1 MEKKKE
7 TFSTADLSKFTAEL
21 ASKAAVPGGGGA
33 SALVGAI
40 GVSLSQMV
48 CNLTI
53 GKERYKNVE
62 GQVKA
67 VVQEADQLRLE
78 LLDLIDADAKCFA
91 PLAAAYGIPKD
102 DPNRDATLEQCL
114 KDACSV
120 PLEIMRTCA
129 RSIEFHLKMAQIGS
143 VMAIS
148 DIAVGVI
155 CCKAAMQG
163 ASMNVYINTKTMKDR
178 KYAEKLEEEADDL
191 LQKYCFLADQVYTTI
206 EERLRDK

>member
-48 CNLTI
+48 CNLTL
-53 GKERYKNVE
+53 GKEKYKSVE
-62 GQVKA
+62 SQVQT
-67 VVQEADQLRLE
+67 VVKEADELRLE
-78 LLDLIDADAKCFA
+78 LLNLIDADAKCFA

-102 DPNRDATLEQCL
+102 DPTREETLEKCL

-120 PLEIMRTCA
+120 PLDIMHTCA

-148 DIAVGVI
+148 DIAVGVV

-163 ASMNVYINTKTMKDR
+163 AAMNIFINTKTMKDR
-178 KYAEKLEEEADDL
+178 KYAAKLEKEADEL
-191 LQKYCFLADQVYTTI
+191 LQRYCFLADQVYTTI